1 MMQHILVFHPDEHPA
16 HLKKVGNW
24 VITFPAN
31 SSLECTSQL
40 IIRSVVPPQMNR
52 QWQLQSL
59 EIQQTEV
66 MQHWEII
73 SMTYFDGAHLKK
85 LNYEQFNIDAD
96 KMMNSLILEL
106 KKYDVDV
113 ELE

>member
-24 VITFPAN
+24 VITFPTD
-31 SSLECTSQL
+31 SSLECSSQL
-40 IIRSVVPPQMNR
+40 IIRSVVPPQMNK

-66 MQHWEII
+66 MQHWKIN

-85 LNYEQFNIDAD
+85 LNSEQFHTDVIT
-96 KMMNSLILEL
+96 MMNRLILEL
-106 KKYDVDV
+106 KKYDVCV
-113 ELE
+113 ELQ